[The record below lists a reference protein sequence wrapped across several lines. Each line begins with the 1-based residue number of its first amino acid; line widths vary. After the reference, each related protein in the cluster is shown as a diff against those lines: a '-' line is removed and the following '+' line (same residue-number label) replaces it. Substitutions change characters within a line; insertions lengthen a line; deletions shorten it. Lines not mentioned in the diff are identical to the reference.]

1 MINYHLLKIKK
12 ISLLFFLISFS
23 FLYSSCSYALE
34 DDKDTR
40 SNSFESKLAQ
50 KLNIDENI
58 LVNAIK
64 EVKAEMFSERKEN
77 IKLKIQSLIDS
88 GEITQEEAD
97 EKIEYMR
104 SGKGKR
110 WHSDKGHK
118 KMLSKEEMREK
129 MQSMIDSGKITQEEA
144 DEKIEY
150 MMSGK
155 GKRCWRK

>member
-1 MINYHLLKIKK
+1 MFNHYLLKTKK
-12 ISLLFFLISFS
+12 TYLLLFLIAFS
-23 FLYSSCSYALE
+23 FLYSSCSYALA
-34 DDKDTR
+34 DDSDSP

-58 LVNAIK
+58 LANAIK
-64 EVKAEMFSERKEN
+64 EVKSEMFSERKEN
-77 IKLKIQSLIDS
+77 IKLKMQSMIDS
-88 GEITQEEAD
+88 GKITQEEAD
-97 EKIEYMR
+97 EKSEYMM

-110 WHSDKGHK
+110 WHSKKGHK
-118 KMLSKEEMREK
+118 KMPTEEEMREK

-155 GKRCWRK
+155 GKRGWRK